1 MKIKR
6 TANAGVLIDLD
17 GVSFL
22 LDGVAQE
29 LSPYMGTPHHIRE
42 KLTQNP
48 PDVVAFT
55 HLHKDHYDRTYA
67 EEYTKRTL
75 RPVYGPECLPP
86 KSIQDIE
93 IEVVATRHIGKTE
106 ISHISYIICGSK
118 CVWFMG
124 DSSPLMWKNADKFP
138 RPDVL
143 IVPYAYAITPSAWH
157 ITKDLGAKEI
167 VLVHF
172 PLRECD
178 ELGLWDAAEK
188 NVCGDTSVHIPHIGQ
203 VIEI

>member
-1 MKIKR
+1 MIIKR
-6 TANAGVLIDLD
+6 TANAGVLLELD
-17 GVSFL
+17 DVSFL
-22 LDGVAQE
+22 LDGVAEE
-29 LSPYMGTPHHIRE
+29 LVPYIGTPQNIRE
-42 KLTQNP
+42 NLTQNP

-55 HLHKDHYDRTYA
+55 HLHKDHYDKSYS

-86 KSIQDIE
+86 ENTQNIE
-93 IEVVATRHIGKTE
+93 IEAVPTRHIGKAE
-106 ISHISYIICGSK
+106 IPHISYVIYGSK

-124 DSSPLMWKNADKFP
+124 DASPLMWKDADKFP
-138 RPDVL
+138 KPDVV
-143 IVPYAYAITPSAWH
+143 IAPYAYAITASAWN
-157 ITKDLGAKEI
+157 ITKSLGAKEI

-178 ELGLWDAAEK
+178 EHGLWNLAQQ
-188 NVCGDTSVHIPHIGQ
+188 NVGEDSSVHIPDIGQ

>member
-1 MKIKR
+1 MIIKR
-6 TANAGVLIDLD
+6 TANAGVQIELD

-22 LDGVAQE
+22 LDGVAEE
-29 LSPYMGTPHHIRE
+29 LAPYVGTPHHIRE
-42 KLTQNP
+42 KLTENA

-55 HLHKDHYDRTYA
+55 HLHKDHYDKSYA

-86 KSIQDIE
+86 QRSQNIE
-93 IEVVATRHIGKTE
+93 IKAVPTRHIGKVE

-124 DSSPLMWKNADKFP
+124 DASPLEWKNADKFP
-138 RPDVL
+138 KPDVL
-143 IVPYAYAITPSAWH
+143 IAPYAYAITSSAWK
-157 ITKDLGAKEI
+157 ITKSLGAKEI
-167 VLVHF
+167 VLVHL
-172 PLRECD
+172 PLRESD
-178 ELGLWDAAEK
+178 EHGLWSLTEQ